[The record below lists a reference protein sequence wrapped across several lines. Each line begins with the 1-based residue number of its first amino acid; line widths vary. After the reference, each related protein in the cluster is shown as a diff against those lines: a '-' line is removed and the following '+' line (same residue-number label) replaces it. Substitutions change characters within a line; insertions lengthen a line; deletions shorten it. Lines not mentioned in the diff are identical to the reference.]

1 MEQSQIYI
9 ACLAAYNNGYLH
21 GKWVDATLG
30 EDCIQDEI
38 KDILATSPIPNAE
51 EWEIH
56 DFDNVPQ
63 FIQDNY
69 KDFDDLEQWINAYH
83 ERGSVIFEM
92 AKDLSIYH
100 LDDILIYDD
109 NNYRE
114 HWNSFKEFAIDY
126 FYENEQ
132 CPEHLI
138 AHIDFDSYAYEL
150 RHDYFSIE
158 HNGRT
163 HVYFS
168 E

>member
-21 GKWVDATLG
+21 GKWIDATLG

-51 EWEIH
+51 EWAIH

-69 KDFDDLEQWINAYH
+69 KDFDDLERWINAYH
-83 ERGSVIFEM
+83 EHSEVIFLM
-92 AKDLSIYH
+92 ARDVGLN
-100 LDDILIYDD
+100 DIDEIINYDEQ
-109 NNYRE
+109 NYRND
-114 HWNSFKEFAIDY
+114 WGSFKEFAIDY
-126 FYENEQ
+126 FYEHEE
-132 CPEHLI
+132 CPPHLI
-138 AHIDFDSYAYEL
+138 GYIDFDSYAYEL
-150 RHDYFSIE
+150 LHDYFTIE

-163 HVYFS
+163 HVYYS